1 MGTPYWL
8 KHCFWDVRHS
18 ERDLASSNFDRLIRM
33 SYAQGKALLPEH
45 IDTLLDELRLWAKKA
60 GGARWEPDRS
70 VKIITRNQLLGW
82 WAQRTT
88 EILDGASATSGGK
101 LRGKMRDATL
111 GEDQVLMAVELRR
124 DYAKTVRTSRY
135 MESTSAQRLQSR
147 VKSELASLRA
157 RFVAGQIPPDPV
169 AFHSLCIHRMNVIN
183 SERSDDTEDQSAFLI
198 GCMYDIADRC
208 LHQFTK
214 LHSEIT

>member
-1 MGTPYWL
+1 MG
-8 KHCFWDVRHS
+8 KESGR
-18 ERDLASSNFDRLIRM
+18 SSL
-33 SYAQGKALLPEH
+33 
-45 IDTLLDELRLWAKKA
+45 
-60 GGARWEPDRS
+60 GARSIRKNHYTQPVARLVGSTNNRDTRRGRS
-70 VKIITRNQLLGW
+70 
-82 WAQRTT
+82 
-88 EILDGASATSGGK
+88 TSGGK